1 MQIEAKK
8 PNSNESGSF
17 NDASF
22 STADSNQ
29 ASLNENLRT
38 AESTEST
45 SSNGSSKKQL
55 RQ

>member
-8 PNSNESGSF
+8 ANSNESGSF